1 MKKADATTPHV
12 NLRALAWLAFL
23 IAAYLA
29 ITLAPIVLAA
39 RQGVMPRP
47 FLSELSSALAMTCFA
62 ILLVEFVLSG
72 RFRAVSAPIGID
84 LTMRFHQV
92 LGRIALAFVFIHPV
106 LYYLPTGDVPRWQSA
121 GGYATRLSVEAMI
134 TGLAAWTLLAAL
146 VVLAIFRDQLP
157 YRYEGWRIAHGIGA
171 ALIAG
176 LSLHHTLDIG
186 RYAQDPALAAFW
198 IAGSAIALGTLAFV
212 YFVAPALQ
220 ARKPYVVAGVRRAAE
235 RTWTLAIEP
244 LRGEALRFRAGQF
257 VWLKV
262 GRALLRV
269 ADHPFSISS
278 SPGAR
283 PRIEFLI
290 KEAGDFTREIAKLAP
305 GTKVFLDG
313 PHGNFTLEGR
323 EGRGIV
329 LIAGGI
335 GIAPVLSIL
344 RALADRPDPRPVVLV
359 YGNRVFAQIVGS
371 DELEALRARIDL
383 TVIHV
388 LSEPPPSWTGAV
400 GEIKGEPLRAALP
413 AQERGQWL
421 YFVCGP
427 TPMIDAVESELIEL
441 GVSLAQIVSERFRY
455 ESGRTSLRERLIV
468 GGFVALV
475 VVHLAAAAAFAL
487 R

>member
-1 MKKADATTPHV
+1 MRRADAIPPRA
-12 NLRALAWLAFL
+12 NRRALAWLVFL
-23 IAAYLA
+23 AAAYLA
-29 ITLAPIVLAA
+29 ITLAPIALAA

-92 LGRIALAFVFIHPV
+92 LGRIALAFVLIHPV
-106 LYYLPTGDVPRWQSA
+106 LYYLPAGDVPRWQSA
-121 GGYATRLSVEAMI
+121 GGYATRLSAEAMI

-146 VVLAIFRDQLP
+146 VVFAIFRDQLP
-157 YRYEGWRIAHGIGA
+157 HRYEAWRIAHGVSA
-171 ALIAG
+171 ALIAAM
-176 LSLHHTLDIG
+176 SLHHTLDIG
-186 RYAQDPALAAFW
+186 RYAQDPALAVFW
-198 IAGSAIALGTLAFV
+198 IAGTAIALATLAFV
-212 YFVAPALQ
+212 YFVAPVLQ
-220 ARKPYVVAGVRRAAE
+220 ARRPYVVAGVRHAAE
-235 RTWTLAIEP
+235 RTWALAIEP

-290 KEAGDFTREIAKLAP
+290 KEAGDFTRDVANLAP
-305 GTKVFLDG
+305 GRRVFLDG

-323 EGRGIV
+323 HGTGIV

-344 RALADRPDPRPVVLV
+344 RALAERADPRPVVLV
-359 YGNRVFAQIVGS
+359 YGNRISGQIVGAE
-371 DELEALRARIDL
+371 ELEALRARIDL
-383 TVIHV
+383 TVIHI
-388 LSEPPPSWTGAV
+388 LSEPPPGWTGAV
-400 GEIKGEPLRAALP
+400 GELKGAPLRAALP
-413 AQERGQWL
+413 AQQRGEWL

-441 GVSLAQIVSERFRY
+441 GVPLAQIVSERFRY

-468 GGFVALV
+468 GGFVVLV
-475 VVHLAAAAAFAL
+475 VVHLAAATAFAL